1 MVGVGG
7 SNPLVPTR
15 IFKALKLGVL
25 FLVFKA
31 LCIGQGLVSMIS
43 VTLPDNSHRQFDH
56 PVSIHDIANDIGA
69 GLARAALAGK
79 VNGTLVDTHY
89 VIENDA
95 DVAIITG
102 RDEEGLDIIRHSTSH
117 LMAQAV
123 KQLFPEAQVTIGP
136 VIDDGFYY
144 DFSYEPG
151 FTPEDLTKI
160 EKRMEELVKQD
171 IPVVREEISREA
183 GIEKF
188 RAMGEEYK
196 AEILEDIPKGETL
209 SLYAQG
215 DFIDLCRGPHV
226 PSTGKLK
233 AFKLMKLAGA
243 YWRGNSDNEMLQR
256 VYGTA
261 WPDKKALK
269 TYLHRLEEAEK
280 RDHRKIAKNLDLFH
294 HQEEASGM
302 IFWHDNGWR
311 IYREVEN
318 YIRDVLQT
326 HGYQEVRTPQVVDR
340 SLWEKSGHWDKF
352 GDMIFTTHSENRDY
366 AVKPMNCPCHVQIF
380 NQGLKSYRDLPLR
393 MAEFGSCH
401 RNEPS
406 GTLHG
411 LMRLRSFTQDD
422 AHIFC
427 TEDQIQSEVSEFMD
441 LLKKVYADFGFNDII
456 VKLSTRPENRVGS
469 NEVWDK
475 AEHALE
481 QALNDKGLEWDL
493 QPGEGAFYGPKI
505 EFSLKD
511 CLERVWQCGT
521 IQVDFSMPGRLD
533 ATYIADDGSKQV
545 PVMLHR
551 AILGS
556 LERFIGILIEEY
568 AGSFPTWLAPR
579 QVVVMGISEHQA
591 EYAKKVTKEL
601 QDKGFRADIDLRN
614 EKIGFKIR
622 EHTLRRVPYLVV
634 VGDREAHDNTVAVR
648 TRKGEDLGVMTRE
661 DFVTTLQTDVAGRGR
676 IILED

>member
-1 MVGVGG
+1 
-7 SNPLVPTR
+7 
-15 IFKALKLGVL
+15 
-25 FLVFKA
+25 
-31 LCIGQGLVSMIS
+31 MIS
-43 VTLPDNSHRQFDH
+43 VTLPDGSQRQFDH
-56 PVSIHDIANDIGA
+56 PVSIHDVAFNIGA

-79 VNGTLVDTHY
+79 VNGDLVDTNHI
-89 VIENDA
+89 IEQDA
-95 DVAIITG
+95 DIAIITE

-123 KQLFPEAQVTIGP
+123 KQLYHDAQVTIGP
-136 VIDDGFYY
+136 VIEDGFYY
-144 DFSYEPG
+144 DFSYKPG

-160 EKRMEELVKQD
+160 EKRMHELVKLD
-171 IPVVREEISREA
+171 IPVVRDEISREA
-183 GIEKF
+183 GIAKF
-188 RAMGEEYK
+188 RSMGEEYK

-209 SLYAQG
+209 SLYGQG
-215 DFIDLCRGPHV
+215 DFVDLCRGPHV

-269 TYLHRLEEAEK
+269 QYIHRLEEAEK
-280 RDHRKIAKNLDLFH
+280 RDHRKIGKNLDLFH
-294 HQEEASGM
+294 LQEEASGM
-302 IFWHDNGWR
+302 VFWHDNGWR

-318 YIRDVLQT
+318 YMRGTLLN
-326 HGYQEVRTPQVVDR
+326 HGYSEIRTPQVVDR
-340 SLWEKSGHWDKF
+340 TLWEKSGHWDKF
-352 GDMIFTTHSENRDY
+352 GDMMFTTASENRDY
-366 AVKPMNCPCHVQIF
+366 AIKPMNCPGHVQVY

-393 MAEFGSCH
+393 MGEFGICH

-427 TEDQIQSEVSEFMD
+427 TEEQIQSEVSDLID
-441 LLKKVYADFGFNDII
+441 LLQNVYADFGFDDIL
-456 VKLSTRPENRVGS
+456 VKLSTRPENRVGRD
-469 NEVWDK
+469 EVWDK
-475 AEHALE
+475 SEAALE
-481 QALNDKGLEWDL
+481 TALNAKDLDWEL

-511 CLERVWQCGT
+511 CIGRVWQCGT

-533 ATYIADDGSKQV
+533 AKYIADDGSKQV
-545 PVMLHR
+545 PVMIHR
-551 AILGS
+551 SIFGS

-591 EYAKKVTKEL
+591 DYAKKITKEL
-601 QDKGFRADIDLRN
+601 QNKGFRADIDLRN

-634 VGDREAHDNTVAVR
+634 VGDREAQYNAVAVR
-648 TRKGEDLGVMTRE
+648 TRKGEDLGVMTL
-661 DFVTTLQTDVAGRGR
+661 DKFAQTLQKDVASRGR
-676 IILED
+676 LILED